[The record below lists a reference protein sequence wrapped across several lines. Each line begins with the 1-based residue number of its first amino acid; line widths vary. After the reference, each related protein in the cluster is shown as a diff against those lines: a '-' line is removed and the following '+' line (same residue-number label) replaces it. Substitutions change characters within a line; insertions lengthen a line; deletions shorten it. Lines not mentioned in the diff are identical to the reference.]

1 MKPLTLA
8 DIEPLDEYLAHREEV
23 RARVIALRNRR
34 RVSLGNRISLAFE
47 NRETVRYQIQEMM
60 RAERIVRETD
70 IQHEIDTYNELL
82 GAPGDLGCTLLIEI
96 DDPEERSEKL
106 SRWLGLPETV
116 YVELEDGTRT
126 FAIADDR
133 QQDGRRLS
141 TVQYLRFPVGNRAPV
156 AVGVDFAATRSRTM
170 LSPEQREALASDLAS
185 S

>member
-1 MKPLTLA
+1 MQTVTRNEIIDFETYEDL
-8 DIEPLDEYLAHREEV
+8 RENFRSEV
-23 RARVIALRNRR
+23 LSVKALR
-34 RVSLGNRISLAFE
+34 RIHVGEDFTLLFE
-47 NRETVRYQIQEMM
+47 NPLTVRYQIQEMM

-156 AVGVDFAATRSRTM
+156 AVGVDFAATRSRTV
-170 LSPEQREALASDLAS
+170 LSPEQREALVSDLAS